1 MIFFFLVLIFLHVFW
16 PLVGCVG
23 VGVFPDALLLPAGL
37 GRSGLESGG
46 KGRVTQQESRLTWV
60 VSRLQDM
67 RWQSWKGAEP

>member
-1 MIFFFLVLIFLHVFW
+1 M
-16 PLVGCVG
+16 G